1 MNKKHWEDCAR
12 SGSFQHKLQHRC
24 FQLWCLPAFKTR
36 LLYKLWFV
44 GIYSEKFSFLLYI
57 FYFLVRAEI
66 RRRSIITNV
75 SFFAFQKK
83 TLYYFRLKAETLPDT
98 RSERLHVV
106 LVITPGCKKGSG
118 NRVLHS
124 NIYSSRTQRLFSSI
138 QGGQRLIT
146 SERRSVVLAPFVSTK
161 VKPIYFWFSIHA
173 TILPRS
179 SV

>member
-1 MNKKHWEDCAR
+1 MFAGFQNQAPLSTMVCRNIFWKIPISFIHFLL
-12 SGSFQHKLQHRC
+12 SGQSRDKASLNNYKCILF
-24 FQLWCLPAFKTR
+24 CLPR
-36 LLYKLWFV
+36 
-44 GIYSEKFSFLLYI
+44 
-57 FYFLVRAEI
+57 
-66 RRRSIITNV
+66 
-75 SFFAFQKK
+75 KK

-118 NRVLHS
+118 NRVLHG